1 MIEERIEK
9 IKEIVKEY
17 YKHNAKDEF
26 EAILVLKKLSKY
38 VDEFFIYNEDIFMKV
53 NNIYLVAYE
62 YVDEHEINCDINK
75 IDEETYYKFQLL
87 YEKYYD
93 LDEEY

>member
-1 MIEERIEK
+1 MNEERIEK

-38 VDEFFIYNEDIFMKV
+38 VDEFFIYGKDIFMKI
-53 NNIYLVAYE
+53 NNIYLIAYE
-62 YVDEHEINCDINK
+62 YADEHEINCDINK
-75 IDEETYYKFQLL
+75 IDEDTYLKYFQL
-87 YEKYYD
+87 YKKYYD